1 MGKKLII
8 IGADFSKNS
17 IEKSNSSETPK
28 VKKYLFG
35 ITDDQFAKY
44 ATSSSKPEVQ
54 SFAFT
59 DSLLAGKE
67 FSGIRLNVKQAG
79 TLIIYKSTTPEV
91 SSVNSLTQVATIT
104 ATKTGIQDLTFSS
117 PITMNFGEYMCLGK
131 PASSSTD
138 LKFGYDPS
146 ADSVAKTFG
155 KTFYHHVGMA
165 YSNPSRVELSG
176 CLVLDLIY

>member
-1 MGKKLII
+1 
-8 IGADFSKNS
+8 
-17 IEKSNSSETPK
+17 
-28 VKKYLFG
+28 
-35 ITDDQFAKY
+35 
-44 ATSSSKPEVQ
+44 
-54 SFAFT
+54 
-59 DSLLAGKE
+59 
-67 FSGIRLNVKQAG
+67 
-79 TLIIYKSTTPEV
+79 
-91 SSVNSLTQVATIT
+91 
-104 ATKTGIQDLTFSS
+104 
-117 PITMNFGEYMCLGK
+117 MNFGEYMCLGK